1 MYLLP
6 ALCRATA
13 RRDRPGARDAVCQI
27 GIVVSRKEFEAS
39 RMRRLKRIAGR
50 YGLTILTAEKLTAKM
65 GKGGHAIR
73 EDESHKVIFGD
84 SPLPFSATFE
94 QIEAY
99 VEKLEAEEE

>member
-1 MYLLP
+1 
-6 ALCRATA
+6 
-13 RRDRPGARDAVCQI
+13 
-27 GIVVSRKEFEAS
+27 VSRKEFEAS

-99 VEKLEAEEE
+99 VENLEAEEE

>member
-1 MYLLP
+1 M
-6 ALCRATA
+6 
-13 RRDRPGARDAVCQI
+13 
-27 GIVVSRKEFEAS
+27 SRKEFEAS

-84 SPLPFSATFE
+84 SPMPFSATFDE
-94 QIEAY
+94 IEAY
-99 VEKLEAEEE
+99 VEKLEADEE